1 MRQSLWTKRSI
12 GVILKGDK
20 TKKGATPMHTR
31 YHLPKEFYHLVK
43 HKPTQLSLQG
53 KCRLNTLIAWQ
64 ALRDAGWSARQAS
77 VKLGVST
84 ATLYRWQKR
93 INERGTS
100 GLEESSRR
108 PKRLRTARWSVE
120 LIETVWEL
128 REQYPRWGKE
138 KLCVLLGR
146 EDIHTSESTVG
157 RILSYLRKRGL
168 IHDPPRTA
176 KTSTKRAK
184 RRPFALRKPKNYS
197 IQVPGDMVQIDTLD
211 VNLMP
216 GVHFKHFTARDMIS
230 RWDVLQ
236 ACKRATAN
244 NAKQFLDLVQERM
257 PFPVKTVQVDGG
269 SEFMAE
275 FEQAC
280 QEKDIQLF
288 VLPPR
293 SPKLN
298 GCVERAHRTHVE
310 EFYQVYADDWDI
322 PVMNKVLEEWE
333 RIYNQV
339 RPHHSLDNL
348 TPKEY
353 IQSNYPQCWPQLSH
367 MY

>member
-1 MRQSLWTKRSI
+1 
-12 GVILKGDK
+12 
-20 TKKGATPMHTR
+20 MHTR

-43 HKPTQLSLQG
+43 HKPTQLSSQG
-53 KCRLNTLIAWQ
+53 KCRLNTLITWQ
-64 ALRDAGWSARQAS
+64 ALREAGWSARRAS
-77 VKLGVST
+77 AKLGVST

-93 INERGTS
+93 INDKGTS

-120 LIETVWEL
+120 LIETVLEL

-146 EDIHTSESTVG
+146 ENFHTSESTVG
-157 RILSYLRKRGL
+157 RILSYLKRREL
-168 IHDPPRTA
+168 IHDPPRTV
-176 KTSTKRAK
+176 KLGIKRHK
-184 RRPFALRKPKNYS
+184 KRPFALRKPKNYVV
-197 IQVPGDMVQIDTLD
+197 QLPGDLVQIDTLD
-211 VNLMP
+211 VSLIP
-216 GVHFKHFTARDMIS
+216 DKHFKHFTARDMTS

-236 ACKRATAN
+236 VCKRATAR
-244 NAKQFLDLVQERM
+244 NASLFLDTVQERM
-257 PFPVKTVQVDGG
+257 PFHVKAVQVDGG

-280 QEKDIQLF
+280 QEKGIRLF

-298 GCVERAHRTHVE
+298 GCVERAHRTHGE

-353 IQSNYPQCWPQLSH
+353 IQSNYPQSWSQVSH

>member
-1 MRQSLWTKRSI
+1 
-12 GVILKGDK
+12 
-20 TKKGATPMHTR
+20 MHIR
-31 YHLPKEFYHLVK
+31 YHLPKEFYQLVK
-43 HKPTQLSLQG
+43 RKPRQLTNKAKARLQ
-53 KCRLNTLIAWQ
+53 TLTAWQ
-64 ALRDAGWSARQAS
+64 ALRKAGYSAQRAS
-77 VKLGVST
+77 LELGVSR

-93 INERGTS
+93 LKERNLR
-100 GLEESSRR
+100 GLEEDSRR
-108 PKRLRTARWSVE
+108 PKRLRTVSWAPE
-120 LIETVWEL
+120 LIETVLDL

-138 KLCVLLGR
+138 KICVLLGR
-146 EDIHTSESTVG
+146 EGWHTSASTVG
-157 RILSYLRKRGL
+157 RILDYLRRRGL
-168 IHDPPRTA
+168 LHDPPRTV
-176 KTSTKRAK
+176 KTSAKRAK
-184 RRPFALRKPKNYS
+184 RRPFALRKPKNYA
-197 IQVPGDMVQIDTLD
+197 VEYPGDLVQVDTLD
-211 VNLMP
+211 VSLMP
-216 GVHFKHFTARDMIS
+216 GVHFKHFTARDMVS
-230 RWDVLQ
+230 RWDVVQ

-244 NAKQFLDLVQERM
+244 NAKRFLEVVQERM
-257 PFPVKTVQVDGG
+257 PFQVKAVQVDGG

-280 QEKDIQLF
+280 QEKGIRLF

-298 GCVERAHRTHVE
+298 GYVERAHRTHVE

-322 PVMNKVLEEWE
+322 PIMNNVLQEWE

-353 IQSNYPQCWPQLSH
+353 IQSNYPQFALQLSH

>member
-1 MRQSLWTKRSI
+1 
-12 GVILKGDK
+12 
-20 TKKGATPMHTR
+20 MHTR
-31 YHLPKEFYHLVK
+31 YHLPKEFYHLIK
-43 HKPTQLSLQG
+43 HRPAKLSSQG
-53 KCRLNTLIAWQ
+53 RCRLNTLIAWQ
-64 ALRDAGWSARQAS
+64 ALRDAGWSARRAS

-93 INERGTS
+93 INDKGTS
-100 GLEESSRR
+100 GLEESSRK
-108 PKRLRTARWSVE
+108 PKRFRTARWSVD
-120 LIETVWEL
+120 LIETVLEL
-128 REQYPRWGKE
+128 RKQYPRWGKE

-146 EDIHTSESTVG
+146 EGLYTSASTVG
-157 RILSYLRKRGL
+157 RILGYLKQREL
-168 IHDPPRTA
+168 IHDPPRTV
-176 KTSTKRAK
+176 KLGIKRHK
-184 RRPFALRKPKNYS
+184 KRPFALRKPKDYC
-197 IQVPGDMVQIDTLD
+197 IELPGDMVQIDTLD
-211 VNLMP
+211 VSLMP
-216 GVHFKHFTARDMIS
+216 GVHFKHFTARDMVS
-230 RWDVLQ
+230 RWDVLL
-236 ACKRATAN
+236 ASKRATAN
-244 NAKQFLDLVQERM
+244 NASVFLELVQERM
-257 PFPVKTVQVDGG
+257 PFQVKAVQVDGG

-280 QEKDIQLF
+280 QEKNIHLF

-310 EFYQVYADDWDI
+310 EFYQVYADDWDM

-339 RPHHSLDNL
+339 RPHHALDNK

-353 IQSNYPQCWPQLSH
+353 IQTNYPQCWPQVSH

>member
-1 MRQSLWTKRSI
+1 MY
-12 GVILKGDK
+12 
-20 TKKGATPMHTR
+20 TR

-43 HKPTQLSLQG
+43 HKPAKLSSQG
-53 KCRLNTLIAWQ
+53 KCRLNTFVAWH
-64 ALRDAGWSARQAS
+64 ALRDAGWNARRAS
-77 VKLGVST
+77 MKLDVSR

-93 INERGTS
+93 INERGTQ
-100 GLEESSRR
+100 GLEGSSRR
-108 PKRLRTARWSVE
+108 PKRLRTVSWSVE
-120 LIETVWEL
+120 LIETVLEL

-138 KLCVLLGR
+138 KLWVLLGR
-146 EDIHTSESTVG
+146 EEWHTSISTVG
-157 RILSYLRKRGL
+157 RILSYLKKREL
-168 IHDPPRTA
+168 IHDPPRMV
-176 KTSTKRAK
+176 KTSRKRAK
-184 RRPFALRKPKNYS
+184 RRPLALRKPKNYAV
-197 IQVPGDMVQIDTLD
+197 QVPGDLVQIDTLD
-211 VNLMP
+211 VSLIP
-216 GVHFKHFTARDMIS
+216 GVHFKHFTARDMTS

-236 ACKRATAN
+236 AYKRATAR
-244 NAKQFLDLVQERM
+244 NASLFLDTVLERM
-257 PFPVKTVQVDGG
+257 PFQIKAVQVDGG
-269 SEFMAE
+269 SEYMAE

-280 QEKDIQLF
+280 QEKSVRLF

-310 EFYQVYADDWDI
+310 EFYQVYADDWEI

>member
-1 MRQSLWTKRSI
+1 
-12 GVILKGDK
+12 
-20 TKKGATPMHTR
+20 
-31 YHLPKEFYHLVK
+31 VK
-43 HKPTQLSLQG
+43 
-53 KCRLNTLIAWQ
+53 
-64 ALRDAGWSARQAS
+64 
-77 VKLGVST
+77 
-84 ATLYRWQKR
+84 
-93 INERGTS
+93 
-100 GLEESSRR
+100 SS
-108 PKRLRTARWSVE
+108 K
-120 LIETVWEL
+120 
-128 REQYPRWGKE
+128 
-138 KLCVLLGR
+138 
-146 EDIHTSESTVG
+146 
-157 RILSYLRKRGL
+157 
-168 IHDPPRTA
+168 
-176 KTSTKRAK
+176 KRAK
-184 RRPFALRKPKNYS
+184 RRPFALRKLKNYA
-197 IQVPGDMVQIDTLD
+197 IGAPGDLVQIDTLD
-211 VNLMP
+211 VSLMP

-244 NAKQFLDLVQERM
+244 NAKRFLETVQERM
-257 PFPVKTVQVDGG
+257 PFQVKAVQVDGG

-280 QEKDIQLF
+280 QEKNIRLF

-298 GCVERAHRTHVE
+298 GYVERAHRTHVE

-353 IQSNYPQCWPQLSH
+353 IQSNYPQSWPQVSH

>member
-1 MRQSLWTKRSI
+1 
-12 GVILKGDK
+12 
-20 TKKGATPMHTR
+20 MHTR

-43 HKPTQLSLQG
+43 HKPTQLSPQG
-53 KCRLNTLIAWQ
+53 RYRLNTLIAWQ
-64 ALRDAGWSARQAS
+64 ALRDAGWSAWRAS
-77 VKLGVST
+77 VKLGMSR

-93 INERGTS
+93 INERGTR

-108 PKRLRTARWSVE
+108 PKRFRTVRWSVG
-120 LIETVWEL
+120 LEL

-146 EDIHTSESTVG
+146 EGFHTSDSTVG
-157 RILSYLRKRGL
+157 RILKYLKRREL
-168 IHDPPRTA
+168 IHDPPRTV
-176 KTSTKRAK
+176 KTSKKRAK
-184 RRPFALRKPKNYS
+184 RRPFALRKPKNYT
-197 IQVPGDMVQIDTLD
+197 IQVPGDLVQIDTLD
-211 VNLMP
+211 VSLMP
-216 GVHFKHFTARDMIS
+216 RVHFKHFTARDMTS

-236 ACKRATAN
+236 ACKRATAK
-244 NAKQFLDLVQERM
+244 NASLFLDTVLERM
-257 PFPVKTVQVDGG
+257 PFQVKAVQVDGG
-269 SEFMAE
+269 SEFMAQ
-275 FEQAC
+275 FEQTC
-280 QEKDIQLF
+280 QEKNIRLF

-339 RPHHSLDNL
+339 RSHHSLDNL

-353 IQSNYPQCWPQLSH
+353 IQSNYPQSWPQPSH

>member
-1 MRQSLWTKRSI
+1 
-12 GVILKGDK
+12 
-20 TKKGATPMHTR
+20 MHTR

-43 HKPTQLSLQG
+43 YKPTQLSSQG

-64 ALRDAGWSARQAS
+64 ALREAGWSARRAS
-77 VKLGVST
+77 AKLGVST
-84 ATLYRWQKR
+84 ATLYRWQGR

-108 PKRLRTARWSVE
+108 PKRLRAVRWSVE
-120 LIETVWEL
+120 LIETVLEM

-146 EDIHTSESTVG
+146 EDMHTSESTVG

-168 IHDPPRTA
+168 IHDPPRTVKA
-176 KTSTKRAK
+176 GIKRHK
-184 RRPFALRKPKNYS
+184 KRPFALRKPKNYAV
-197 IQVPGDMVQIDTLD
+197 QLPGDLVQIDTLD
-211 VNLMP
+211 VSLIP
-216 GVHFKHFTARDMIS
+216 DKHFKHFTARDMTS

-236 ACKRATAN
+236 VCKRATAR
-244 NAKQFLDLVQERM
+244 NASLFLDTVQERM
-257 PFPVKTVQVDGG
+257 PFQVKAVQVDGG

-280 QEKDIQLF
+280 HEKNIRLF

-353 IQSNYPQCWPQLSH
+353 IQSNYPQCWPQVSH